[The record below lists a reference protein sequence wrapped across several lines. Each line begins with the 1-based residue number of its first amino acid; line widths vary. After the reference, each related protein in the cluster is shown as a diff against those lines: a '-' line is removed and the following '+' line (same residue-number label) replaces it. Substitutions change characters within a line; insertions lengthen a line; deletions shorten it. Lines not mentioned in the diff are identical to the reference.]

1 MKCTQ
6 AISLFHPYL
15 DGSLNGSQMQNLA
28 GHFRSCQKCRVE
40 YGSLKQTQ
48 SMLADLGRKPA
59 PVDLALR
66 IRVAISQEQSRSL
79 SRRFQGLVVRI
90 ENAVNA
96 FMLPASA
103 GLVTAVVMFGVLIG
117 FLAVPNKVAAANDVP
132 TSLYMPPRLS
142 SAPFVG
148 SMAINSAAPVVIE
161 AYVDAK
167 GRVSDYRIVSGEDTE
182 QVRKQLDRAL
192 IFTVFEP
199 AMSFG
204 QPATGKVVI
213 TFSNVEVTG

>member
-1 MKCTQ
+1 MKCTE
-6 AISLFHPYL
+6 AISLFNPYL
-15 DGSLNGSQMQNLA
+15 DGSLNGRQMQNLS
-28 GHFRSCQKCRVE
+28 GHLKGCRKCKAE

-48 SMLADLGRKPA
+48 SLLAALGRKPA
-59 PVDLALR
+59 PADLALR
-66 IRVAISQEQSRSL
+66 IRVAISQERSQSL

-117 FLAVPNKVAAANDVP
+117 FLAVPNTVAAANDVP
-132 TSLYMPPRLS
+132 TSLYMPPRLT
-142 SAPFVG
+142 SAPFT
-148 SMAINSAAPVVIE
+148 NSLIAAGPVVIE
-161 AYVDAK
+161 AVVDTN
-167 GRVSDYRIVSGEDTE
+167 GRVGDYRIISGEDTE
-182 QVRKQLDRAL
+182 EVRKQLDRAL

-204 QPATGKVVI
+204 QPASGKVVI
-213 TFSNVEVTG
+213 TFSNVEVRG

>member
-1 MKCTQ
+1 MKCTE
-6 AISLFHPYL
+6 AISLFNPYL
-15 DGSLNGSQMQNLA
+15 DGTLNGGQMHGLA
-28 GHFRSCQKCRVE
+28 QHFQSCRKCRGE
-40 YGSLKQTQ
+40 YASLQSTQ
-48 SMLADLGRKPA
+48 ALLAALGRKPA
-59 PVDLALR
+59 PADLALR
-66 IRVAISQEQSRSL
+66 LRVAISQERSSSF
-79 SRRFQGLVVRI
+79 SRRFQGLVVRV
-90 ENAVNA
+90 ENALNA

-117 FLAVPNKVAAANDVP
+117 FLAVPNKVSANDVP
-132 TSLYMPPRLS
+132 TSLYMPPRLT

-148 SMAINSAAPVVIE
+148 SIAINSVSPVVIE
-161 AYVDAK
+161 AYIDSN
-167 GRVSDYRIVSGEDTE
+167 GRISDYRIISGEDTA

-204 QPATGKVVI
+204 RPAYGRVVI